1 MRIYT
6 SQPWL
11 YIQPLHELFAG
22 RRNAA
27 WPVGV
32 AGLLL
37 LPYTNLLGSYYSCFN
52 LDKKLWAGRRNT
64 TWPIC
69 VGGPLSCSC
78 LLRMCIYTGQPWLY
92 MQPLEEL
99 WPAGTML
106 HG

>member
-6 SQPWL
+6 GQPWL

-52 LDKKLWAGRRNT
+52 LDKSYG
-64 TWPIC
+64 
-69 VGGPLSCSC
+69 
-78 LLRMCIYTGQPWLY
+78 
-92 MQPLEEL
+92 
-99 WPAGTML
+99 PAGAILRGLFVWVAHSHVAAYYACAYIPASPGSTCNL
-106 HG
+106 